1 MSVCKS
7 IPTHWIVKLK
17 ESLKDCGTPEDH
29 RVFEETPDLYFQ
41 KEKYKIEKCTQ
52 KIVLNIIRNKRIKP
66 VNKYKS
72 KMSDKYKIN
81 DKQWKQKYTF
91 ISQWSISTKNRS
103 FMWRFLYGIV
113 YTNEDFFKF
122 GFKENKKCSFC
133 QEEGQSKEHLFL
145 TCQKVVTFRQ
155 EVVNKYDKIF
165 TQSAVGDKEFM
176 FGFEKSLNVDDER
189 ANLILALMNKYIYY
203 NNFHAKELSIYGLQ
217 AEIVDM
223 ERIEYSIAMRKGK
236 LGPHLFKWEN
246 IKTVLE

>member
-1 MSVCKS
+1 MRLMPFNKDILLAWSVVSSNPETQDTENLMKVSLWQNSEIVDAKGIGLLSKRLNNVGIKTVGQIIQNDESLIPISKLHEYGLSKNLYLEWISVCKS
-7 IPTHWIVKLK
+7 IPAHWIVKLK

-122 GFKENKKCSFC
+122 GFKE
-133 QEEGQSKEHLFL
+133 
-145 TCQKVVTFRQ
+145 
-155 EVVNKYDKIF
+155 
-165 TQSAVGDKEFM
+165 
-176 FGFEKSLNVDDER
+176 
-189 ANLILALMNKYIYY
+189 
-203 NNFHAKELSIYGLQ
+203 
-217 AEIVDM
+217 
-223 ERIEYSIAMRKGK
+223 
-236 LGPHLFKWEN
+236 
-246 IKTVLE
+246 